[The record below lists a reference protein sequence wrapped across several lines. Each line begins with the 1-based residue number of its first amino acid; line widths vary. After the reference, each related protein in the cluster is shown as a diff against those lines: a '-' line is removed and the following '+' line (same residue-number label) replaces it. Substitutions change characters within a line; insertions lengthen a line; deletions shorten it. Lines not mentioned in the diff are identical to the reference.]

1 MGLTYEKSKSVA
13 LSTILLLAAITVVE
27 VLIALVGK
35 GHIDLGFK
43 LPWYVMGILMIGLS
57 LYKAI
62 KIIFEFMHMTY
73 EVPAFAK
80 SVLLPTGLLI
90 WAVIAFMW
98 EGSDWKHRRALIDS
112 KDKDLYE
119 QQEEAIPAQMG
130 QLIREIKEDDIQ

>member
-13 LSTILLLAAITVVE
+13 LRTILLLAAITVVE
-27 VLIALVGK
+27 VLIALIGK

-43 LPWYVMGILMIGLS
+43 MPWYLMGGLMIALS

-80 SVLLPTGLLI
+80 SVLLPTCLLI

-98 EGSDWKHRRALIDS
+98 EGSDWKFRRAQIDDLN
-112 KDKDLYE
+112 KDKKEIQDE
-119 QQEEAIPAQMG
+119 VHQTG
-130 QLIREIKEDDIQ
+130 QLIKEIKEDDFQ

>member
-1 MGLTYEKSKSVA
+1 MAQDYTKSKKIA
-13 LSTILLLAAITVVE
+13 LSTILLLAFITVIE
-27 VLIALVGK
+27 VVIALLGK
-35 GHIDLGFK
+35 GYIIPGFT
-43 LPWYVMGILMIGLS
+43 LPWYVMGIAMIALS
-57 LYKAI
+57 LFKAI

-112 KDKDLYE
+112 KDKDLKE
-119 QQEEAIPAQMG
+119 LSQEEAPAQSG
-130 QLIREIKEDDIQ
+130 QLLRELKQSDF

>member
-13 LSTILLLAAITVVE
+13 LKTILLLAAITVVE
-27 VLIALVGK
+27 VLIALIGK
-35 GHIDLGFK
+35 GHINLGFK
-43 LPWYVMGILMIGLS
+43 MPWYLMGGLMIGLS
-57 LYKAI
+57 LYKAV

-90 WAVIAFMW
+90 WAVFAFMW

-112 KDKDLYE
+112 KNKDN
-119 QQEEAIPAQMG
+119 QEVKEVVPQTG
-130 QLIREIKEDDIQ
+130 HLIKELKEDDFQ